1 MWYNKYYNKYIN
13 LNKNNVNA
21 IGWRKKVVQRK
32 QFSQRTNLTG
42 TNTKFTLMCTGGN
55 LVVK

>member
-1 MWYNKYYNKYIN
+1 MKYYNKYIN

-32 QFSQRTNLTG
+32 QFSQQTNLTG
-42 TNTKFTLMCTGGN
+42 TNTKFTHMYTGGN
-55 LVVK
+55 LVVR